1 MIIKKR
7 SIDYKYIGLEMLYQR
22 LPDEHP
28 MKKVINSKILSAKAG
43 IIGEKIVEEVFNKYN
58 FPFNYCVLHDLN
70 LSSNG
75 KFQIDTLFICPYYAV
90 VLECKNIVGELSFE
104 KDPPYLKREL
114 ENGQKDG
121 FESPE
126 VQLDRNIY
134 LLSEWLSVRGIDIP
148 VMGVVVFSS
157 TKSRIVKPPDHTATI
172 YARSIPVYLRG
183 LPREKEYL
191 TLTQMSDLAHSI
203 AKAHQA
209 YFPYPMCKN
218 WRIDPEDLITGVL
231 CGKCGRFGM
240 ERLKRTW
247 LCPGCSNRDAT
258 AHINSVNEWFVLI
271 GEQISNSEC
280 RRFLHINQHQT
291 VTRILQG
298 MGLII
303 EGEGKATKYKISKK
317 MLSGHKIFYMDKKNF
332 IRS

>member
-1 MIIKKR
+1 MQKRRDDLIIKKR
-7 SIDYKYIGLEMLYQR
+7 TIDYKYIGLEMLYQR

-43 IIGEKIVEEVFNKYN
+43 IIGETIVEEVFNKYK

-75 KFQIDTLFICPYYAV
+75 KFQIDTLFICPYYVV

-104 KDPPYLKREL
+104 KEPPYLKREL
-114 ENGQKDG
+114 ENGQIDG

-126 VQLDRNIY
+126 VQVDRNIY
-134 LLSEWLSVRGIDIP
+134 LLGEWLSVRGIDIP
-148 VMGVVVFSS
+148 VMGVVVFNS
-157 TKSRIVKPPDHTATI
+157 TKSKIVNPPDHTSVI
-172 YARSIPVYLRG
+172 YATSIPVFLRR

-240 ERLKRTW
+240 EKLKAGW
-247 LCPGCSNRDAT
+247 YCSSCCNIDRR
-258 AHINSVNEWFVLI
+258 AHERAIKDWFVLI
-271 GEQISNSEC
+271 KDSLTNKEC
-280 RRFLHINQHQT
+280 RKFLHLSSYQT
-291 VTRILQG
+291 SLRILETMNLTRFG
-298 MGLII
+298 DNNKTI
-303 EGEGKATKYKISKK
+303 YKWNWLEKS
-317 MLSGHKIFYMDKKNF
+317 
-332 IRS
+332 